1 MTLVVDANVALKWF
15 VPQTDRLATLKVQS
29 YAGRLIDPSM
39 ILPQVA
45 NGLWRHVRSGDIS
58 SVRAN
63 GAISAL
69 EKSFVE
75 IVPDS
80 QLTSPALTIAI
91 ALDHS
96 PYDCIYLALAE
107 RENAKLVTADQAF
120 FHKLFKKRRTKNIVL
135 LHQWSP

>member
-15 VPQTDRLATLKVQS
+15 VPQTDRLAALNVQS
-29 YAGRLIDPSM
+29 YAGPLIAPS
-39 ILPQVA
+39 IIFPEVA

-120 FHKLFKKRRTKNIVL
+120 FHKLFKTRRTKNIVL